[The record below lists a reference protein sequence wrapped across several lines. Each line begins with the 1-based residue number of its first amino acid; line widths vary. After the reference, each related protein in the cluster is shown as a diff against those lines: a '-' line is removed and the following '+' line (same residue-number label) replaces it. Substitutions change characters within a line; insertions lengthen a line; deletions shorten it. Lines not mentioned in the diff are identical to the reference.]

1 MWQQGEDRFLADL
14 LWIPVEGVETVA
26 LNSDSPASQQ
36 LRKLNEE
43 VQPVRH
49 TAKHFQNESLR
60 AASESS
66 DYPWRHLRKPADSNM
81 GQGRAFPG
89 ATGEKKG

>member
-26 LNSDSPASQQ
+26 PNSDSPASQQ

-43 VQPVRH
+43 MQPVRH
-49 TAKHFQNESLR
+49 TPSHLQNESLKVS
-60 AASESS
+60 SES
-66 DYPWRHLRKPADSNM
+66 YL
-81 GQGRAFPG
+81 
-89 ATGEKKG
+89 T

>member
-49 TAKHFQNESLR
+49 VAIIFWKQASTPRQCSL
-60 AASESS
+60 
-66 DYPWRHLRKPADSNM
+66 
-81 GQGRAFPG
+81 
-89 ATGEKKG
+89 